1 MSLTLIGFV
10 LIGLI
15 ILVVGAIVFSLIG
28 AWVKAL
34 FNGAPV
40 PLSKLVALKFAS
52 IPYGLIVDAR
62 ITAVRAG
69 INLALPGRRQRRPHR
84 PGADR
89 RPEGRHRARLGPRVR
104 DRPRDQGLR
113 QERRRGRPHFR
124 RPQGHRLP
132 QS

>member
-40 PLSKLVALKFAS
+40 PLYKLVALKFAD
-52 IPYGLIVDAR
+52 LLLK
-62 ITAVRAG
+62 AG
-69 INLALPGRRQRRPHR
+69 LPGPMLSVL
-84 PGADR
+84 
-89 RPEGRHRARLGPRVR
+89 LGPTHEIAETLVQHPAVDVVGDQEGQAERV
-104 DRPRDQGLR
+104 P
-113 QERRRGRPHFR
+113 
-124 RPQGHRLP
+124 GHHGGAAHLAGGV
-132 QS
+132 